1 MKIIGFTSDENIVLI
16 KTLKEE
22 IKKLEDFNSIGKQL
36 VSPMIDKS
44 IRTQVRV
51 AIKTFENIIF
61 KIENLTNI

>member
-16 KTLKEE
+16 RTLKEE

>member
-1 MKIIGFTSDENIVLI
+1 MKTIGFTSDENIVLI

-36 VSPMIDKS
+36 VSPVIDKS